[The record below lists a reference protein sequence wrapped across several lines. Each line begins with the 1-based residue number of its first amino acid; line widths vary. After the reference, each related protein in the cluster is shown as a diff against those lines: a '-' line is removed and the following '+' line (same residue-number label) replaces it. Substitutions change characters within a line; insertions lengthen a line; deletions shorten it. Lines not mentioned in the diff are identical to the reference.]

1 MLNNFLQ
8 EKTQRSVGK
17 DTRIAPANA
26 QLDDIATNTNQIR
39 ATTIR
44 RRTESWACRRVVASC
59 GKRNT
64 LPKKAHGKKNRNLRQ
79 TTHRDHCRHSSR
91 QCVVQLATVASSHN
105 TTSKG
110 PSTKT
115 ESSFRERDAAC
126 ETEHM
131 NFCQCKTRF
140 RISSSNSNSNSN
152 VKLQI
157 HGIKSNSRSTTVGHF
172 ALDNRSQ
179 ISTRNIHHSRLTQL

>member
-1 MLNNFLQ
+1 MVDGIDPVNWMLNNFLQ

-131 NFCQCKTRF
+131 NFCQCKTRVSDF
-140 RISSSNSNSNSN
+140 EFEFEFKFKRQASNSWN
-152 VKLQI
+152 QI
-157 HGIKSNSRSTTVGHF
+157 ELTLYDRW
-172 ALDNRSQ
+172 ALC
-179 ISTRNIHHSRLTQL
+179 T